1 MFEND
6 PKEGGNQAPQPE
18 EPCNENCKEQKAKE
32 EYSKAECR
40 PKTPTIDFSSF
51 VISLA
56 HEGLMFLGE
65 IPHPETGKQTPLF
78 PMAKQTIDIIEMLQT
93 KTKGNL
99 SVAEERLVEQIL
111 FDLRTKFVYACKA
124 K

>member
-1 MFEND
+1 MFEDDN
-6 PKEGGNQAPQPE
+6 KEGGNGAAKKE
-18 EPCNENCKEQKAKE
+18 EPCQGNCREQHAKE
-32 EYSKAECR
+32 EYAKAECR
-40 PKTPTIDFSSF
+40 PKNPTIDFSSF

-99 SVAEERLVEQIL
+99 SVAEERLIEQIL